1 MWHVSDTH
9 MLIGSASASR
19 FLSHFRAAANQ
30 GGSAADSFFLLQ
42 AGMAV
47 VKKKSK
53 AGGLGICFA
62 IPGPPEMLRAHSSLI
77 CTHTGKPSLG
87 MLPVKQR
94 SNPTKIHI
102 SRALTWAPEVELAPE
117 WTAISCIS
125 FWTRDGCG
133 AERDLSPSPRTG
145 VFQILLRN
153 RQTLDANLNLASK
166 RPQLL
171 QQTPRY
177 QP

>member
-1 MWHVSDTH
+1 
-9 MLIGSASASR
+9 MLIESASASR
-19 FLSHFRAAANQ
+19 FLSHFRATANQ
-30 GGSAADSFFLLQ
+30 GVSAADSFFLLQ

-47 VKKKSK
+47 EKKKKSK

-102 SRALTWAPEVELAPE
+102 S
-117 WTAISCIS
+117 
-125 FWTRDGCG
+125 
-133 AERDLSPSPRTG
+133 
-145 VFQILLRN
+145 
-153 RQTLDANLNLASK
+153 
-166 RPQLL
+166 
-171 QQTPRY
+171 
-177 QP
+177 